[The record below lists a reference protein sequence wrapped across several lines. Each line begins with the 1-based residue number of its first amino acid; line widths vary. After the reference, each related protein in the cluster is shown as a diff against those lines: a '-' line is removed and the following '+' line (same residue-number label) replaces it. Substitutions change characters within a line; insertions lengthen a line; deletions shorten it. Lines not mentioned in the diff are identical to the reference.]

1 LKGKGGGV
9 YDGLFSGSVHL
20 LHWGVNLT
28 MGFMRDVEIVWDD
41 LLDAFENVDP
51 ETVYFLDRET
61 GEIFAVPI
69 DYEDDD
75 FWEEIEMNED
85 RYLQIPD
92 FDYDQERQLIHEF
105 IKGMTNTS
113 LRSLLERGFM
123 GKRPFGRLEEIL
135 SFYPEEKERL
145 IALKDVLTASRI
157 RNWLEIND
165 IFLSDEPR

>member
-1 LKGKGGGV
+1 MV
-9 YDGLFSGSVHL
+9 SG
-20 LHWGVNLT
+20 

-41 LLDAFENVDP
+41 LLDAFDNVDP

-61 GEIFAVPI
+61 GEIFSVPI

-75 FWEEIEMNED
+75 FWEEIEMNEE

-92 FDYDQERQLIHEF
+92 FDYDQERQLLHEF
-105 IKGMTNTS
+105 IKGMTNS
-113 LRSLLERGFM
+113 ALKNILERSFM
-123 GKRPFGRLEEIL
+123 GKRPFGRLDEIL

-145 IALKDVLTASRI
+145 VALKDELTATRI

-165 IFLSDEPR
+165 IFLSDETT